1 MDALTAVALEL
12 HEREGT
18 LTELEWRTYVWAR
31 SSLAVLLSIRADQ
44 AFEDVTAPL
53 VAEARFPL
61 QDA

>member
-12 HEREGT
+12 HERECS
-18 LTELEWRTYVWAR
+18 LTGLEWRTYVWAR
-31 SSLAVLLSIRADQ
+31 SSLAVLLSIRAEQ

-53 VAEARFPL
+53 IAEGRFPL